1 MTKQELIDV
10 IDDYI
15 EENMSESPEPVTGEG
30 LAALM
35 EDLADEIRGEFGAFA
50 TLYELD
56 DFRPVF

>member
-1 MTKQELIDV
+1 MSKQDLIDV

-15 EENMSESPEPVTGEG
+15 AEKMFELPVTGEG

-35 EDLADEIRGEFGAFA
+35 EDLADVIRGEFTEFA
-50 TLYELD
+50 TLYDLD